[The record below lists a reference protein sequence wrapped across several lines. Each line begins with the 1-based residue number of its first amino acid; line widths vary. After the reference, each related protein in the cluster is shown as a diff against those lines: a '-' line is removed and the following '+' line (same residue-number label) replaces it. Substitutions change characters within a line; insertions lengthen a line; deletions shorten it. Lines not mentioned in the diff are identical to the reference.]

1 MSAGEPNFLD
11 VGDVYGDWTSF
22 REYLGS
28 FPDGDAAADL
38 CFSARSVVLFF
49 VVYLRWWRVCNSCNH
64 FHPVFVQREGMAK
77 DASMLGRRREKTR
90 FSEDLGT

>member
-1 MSAGEPNFLD
+1 
-11 VGDVYGDWTSF
+11 
-22 REYLGS
+22 
-28 FPDGDAAADL
+28 
-38 CFSARSVVLFF
+38 
-49 VVYLRWWRVCNSCNH
+49 VYLRWWRVCNSCNH